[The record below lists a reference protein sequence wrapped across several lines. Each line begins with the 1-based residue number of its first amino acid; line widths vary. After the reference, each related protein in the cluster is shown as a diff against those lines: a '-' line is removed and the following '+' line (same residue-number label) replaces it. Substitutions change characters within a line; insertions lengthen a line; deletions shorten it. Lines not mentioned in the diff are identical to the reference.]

1 MTTAT
6 APDPMHAVFLDD
18 IRAHPADDA
27 PRLIY
32 ADWLQDHG
40 EEERAEFIRVQ
51 CELAAID
58 HANRGPLGP
67 VPRSSPWRQNEPRT
81 RQLERREGE
90 LLLANEHW
98 DSLPFPSFA
107 ENFHDGTI
115 HPHSR
120 MFSRGFVGAVVC
132 PWEIWESHGP
142 ALVARHPIERVTLA
156 GMRPR
161 VSKFHD
167 DIPHAR
173 EIEGKPF
180 WEWDRK
186 ELPDGFSCGAG
197 ALPNVLMDLLPAK
210 LAHRTSWY
218 SCQYL
223 TEQAALDALSAAAIA
238 WARKEAGK

>member
-1 MTTAT
+1 
-6 APDPMHAVFLDD
+6 MHAVFLDD

-51 CELAAID
+51 CELAQVQLKID
-58 HANRGPLGP
+58 ALDRADALFPLRFADMTLRHDTLL
-67 VPRSSPWRQNEPRT
+67 PRMRS
-81 RQLERREGE
+81 